1 MLHNVKD
8 FDVECQCVLV
18 QLRDAL
24 KMGCHASAT
33 VTKKTRQRVS
43 RRSWRNHMS

>member
-1 MLHNVKD
+1 MLYNVKD

-33 VTKKTRQRVS
+33 VTKKLGSGYRDEVGATT
-43 RRSWRNHMS
+43 